1 MICTELQLI
10 GFLKTRSQLYID
22 YQAYFESI
30 TFEHYQYAQKALAAS
45 LEQVQAHLAKVQTYN
60 TQVWTPFE
68 MEGEN
73 KTFVQ
78 GVTKGGQPVYLLVRP
93 DLNTFYVHSDLE
105 KQVLGASP
113 NEIWTYSPINGVRQ
127 IAPEG
132 VIYI

>member
-10 GFLKTRSQLYID
+10 EFLKTRSQLYID

-45 LEQVQAHLAKVQTYN
+45 LEQVQSHLAKVPTYN

-93 DLNTFYVHSDLE
+93 DLNNFYIHSDLE
-105 KQVLGASP
+105 KQVLVASP
-113 NEIWTYSPINGVRQ
+113 NEIWAYSPINGVRQ